1 MNEGRK
7 TNLGGKPLGE
17 HPVRSTRILGD
28 QLLLLREM
36 SSPYLRLVLISMEL
50 LAVKQDQLER

>member
-7 TNLGGKPLGE
+7 TNLAGKPLGE

-28 QLLLLREM
+28 QLLLLRKM
-36 SSPYLRLVLISMEL
+36 SSAHHCLTLISMEP
-50 LAVKQDQLER
+50 LAVKQGRHEC